1 MDGSVP
7 EITVSENGSLLENIL
22 YTKIGGITVG
32 RILGVA
38 VLALV
43 CLMVIKLLM
52 KLVTRS
58 LARTRLDEGVQRIVA
73 SVIRVV
79 LLFIMVLILMDS
91 LDISITSLVAT
102 LSVVGLAISLAIQ
115 NFLSNVAGGI
125 QLLSTKPF
133 GVGDYIEA
141 GSTGGTVDEVGLFYV
156 KMHTP
161 DNKVIQI
168 PNSQVVSD
176 KIINYSAQSARRV
189 EFNVTAS
196 YDAPV
201 EQVKAALYRVIEGH
215 KKVQTDPPPQARVS
229 NYGSSAI
236 EYVVRAWCPT
246 EDYWDVYY
254 DLMEGVKVEFDAQ
267 GIEMTYDHLNV
278 HMIPPA
284 AQQGNKS

>member
-58 LARTRLDEGVQRIVA
+58 LARTRLDEGVRRIVA

-115 NFLSNVAGGI
+115 NFLSNVFAGL
-125 QLLSTKPF
+125 QLLASKPF
-133 GVGDYIEA
+133 KVGDYVDA
-141 GSTGGTVDEVGLFYV
+141 GNCSGTVYEIGLFYTKLTSV
-156 KMHTP
+156 
-161 DNKVIQI
+161 DNKLIQL
-168 PNSQVVSD
+168 PNSTIVGSNVV
-176 KIINYSAQSARRV
+176 NYSSQTHRRV
-189 EFNVTAS
+189 EIKVTAS
-196 YDAPV
+196 YDAPTETV
-201 EQVKAALYRVIEGH
+201 
-215 KKVQTDPPPQARVS
+215 KKVLSKVVEDNPMVDREKPIMVRVN
-229 NYGSSAI
+229 NYQDSAI
-236 EYVVRAWCPT
+236 EYIIRVWCAN
-246 EDYWDVYY
+246 EDYWTVHY
-254 DLMEGVKVEFDAQ
+254 DLLEAIKPAFDANN
-267 GIEMTYDHLNV
+267 IEMTYPHLNV
-278 HMIPPA
+278 HMMK
-284 AQQGNKS
+284 N